1 MEQSTLM
8 YNSYNP
14 YGDFN
19 SDIGNIIETEK
30 KINEENVNTYNKEKQ
45 KLLPVKKIKIKDNN
59 GEEIIK
65 SELDIQH
72 ISERI
77 TFTLNEV
84 LEDLSKNKYSNMFSK
99 SKWSGYGYIFIIL
112 YICYFIS
119 KL

>member
-1 MEQSTLM
+1 MEQSSLM

-30 KINEENVNTYNKEKQ
+30 NINKENSDKYNKEKE
-45 KLLPVKKIKIKDNN
+45 KLLPIKKVKVKDENGNEKIKT
-59 GEEIIK
+59 
-65 SELDIQH
+65 ELDIEH

-84 LEDLSKNKYSNMFSK
+84 FDDMSNNQYARLFSK
-99 SKWSGYGYIFIIL
+99 SKWVGYGYIFIIL

>member
-1 MEQSTLM
+1 MTQSSLM

-14 YGDFN
+14 YGDFS

-30 KINEENVNTYNKEKQ
+30 NINQENEEKYNKEKQ
-45 KLLPVKKIKIKDNN
+45 KLIPITKIKVKDNN
-59 GEEIIK
+59 GVEKLK
-65 SELDIQH
+65 SELDIEH

-77 TFTLNEV
+77 TFTVNE
-84 LEDLSKNKYSNMFSK
+84 LFNDISSKEYNNIFSK
-99 SKWSGYGYIFIIL
+99 SKWTGYGYIFIIL

>member
-1 MEQSTLM
+1 MESSSLM

-30 KINEENVNTYNKEKQ
+30 KINKSNIDIYNKEKS
-45 KLLPVKKIKIKDNN
+45 KLLPIKKVTVKEN
-59 GEEIIK
+59 GVEKIK
-65 SELDIQH
+65 SEIDTDH

-77 TFTLNEV
+77 TFTVN
-84 LEDLSKNKYSNMFSK
+84 DFFNNFSKKDYSNLFSK
-99 SKWSGYGYIFIIL
+99 SKWTGYGYIFIIL

>member
-1 MEQSTLM
+1 MEQSSLM

-30 KINEENVNTYNKEKQ
+30 NINKENADNYNKEKD
-45 KLLPVKKIKIKDNN
+45 KLLPIKKIKIKDNK
-59 GEEIIK
+59 GEEKIK
-65 SELDIQH
+65 SELDTQH

-84 LEDLSKNKYSNMFSK
+84 FDDISKKQYSNLSSK
-99 SKWSGYGYIFIIL
+99 SKWTGYGYIFILL

-119 KL
+119 RL

>member
-1 MEQSTLM
+1 MESSSLM

-19 SDIGNIIETEK
+19 SDIGNIIEIEK
-30 KINEENVNTYNKEKQ
+30 KINKDNIDIYNKEKE
-45 KLLPVKKIKIKDNN
+45 KLLPIKKVTKNIDGIDVKKT
-59 GEEIIK
+59 EIDT
-65 SELDIQH
+65 EH

-77 TFTLNEV
+77 TYTLNEFFN
-84 LEDLSKNKYSNMFSK
+84 DISKKEYANLFSK
-99 SKWSGYGYIFIIL
+99 SKWTGYGYIFIIL

>member
-19 SDIGNIIETEK
+19 SDIGNIIEIEK
-30 KINEENVNTYNKEKQ
+30 KINNENAEKYNKEKE
-45 KLLPVKKIKIKDNN
+45 KLLPIKKIKDIN
-59 GEEIIK
+59 GKEK
-65 SELDIQH
+65 NTFELDTEH

-84 LEDLSKNKYSNMFSK
+84 FNDISNKKFENMFSK
-99 SKWSGYGYIFIIL
+99 SKWIGYGYIFIIL

-119 KL
+119 TS

>member
-1 MEQSTLM
+1 MESSSLM

-30 KINEENVNTYNKEKQ
+30 NINKENIDNYNKEKE
-45 KLLPVKKIKIKDNN
+45 KLLPIKKLKMKDAN
-59 GEEIIK
+59 GEEKIK

-72 ISERI
+72 ISERV
-77 TFTLNEV
+77 TFTLNE
-84 LEDLSKNKYSNMFSK
+84 LFDDLSKNQFSNIFSK
-99 SKWSGYGYIFIIL
+99 SKWTGYGYIFIML

-119 KL
+119 RL

>member
-1 MEQSTLM
+1 MESSSLM

-30 KINEENVNTYNKEKQ
+30 KINQDNIKVYNKEKS
-45 KLLPVKKIKIKDNN
+45 KLLPIKKIKIKDNN
-59 GEEIIK
+59 GIESNK
-65 SELDIQH
+65 SVIDIEH

-77 TFTLNEV
+77 TYTLNEFFNDITKKEYAN
-84 LEDLSKNKYSNMFSK
+84 LFSK
-99 SKWSGYGYIFIIL
+99 SKWTGYGYIFIIL